1 MTEMENKENRPAFSP
16 PVLKVRTRQSLIHL
30 GSLDSFDIT
39 EGGKQAARLLLNYLD
54 KGEKGSLE
62 RAIQIYEEIIPNEN
76 FGGEYTALEWMCKFF
91 LASEAQQKDMLSQ
104 PMIDSFHRMMTEN
117 GCDNL
122 RTYLNYKYHILEYGP
137 GDHTALKARMR
148 FLEDFILFCNP
159 DRERWETTRDN
170 LDKISLKSGAH
181 LADVGCGPG
190 YYSFRFSKLVGDTGK
205 VYAIETNPLHLN
217 YLRDY
222 VSRYHVPNVEV
233 VEGSFEGIGLPEGV
247 QVDVVYIC
255 SLYHNVY
262 AAFTDDERD
271 YFVGSIRRAL
281 REDGQLIIVDNDLV
295 TEGEL
300 PYHGP
305 YVCRD
310 MLISQLYYYGFKL
323 RDAFQF
329 TPQRYLLLFDKTDIP
344 ADGEGDNEAAP
355 ADTICVNNASSL
367 VRYRIIGTSTSG
379 YTCRGKKW
387 GRIMYEG
394 LRENDEEKLRRAYE
408 GFETLYPLE
417 RVGDDYTAL
426 MWFISFRLA
435 DGAAR
440 EQMTADPFRRFYAD
454 YFAGNQYE
462 RLLQYLFYK
471 FHLELPDP
479 QGGNLETNY
488 EYNGGDFP
496 ISTLNEW
503 NELLIFNNPNR
514 CLWEKTEQMLDVIG
528 IRPGETV
535 ADVGCGGGYFSW
547 QFAKAVGPQGKVYA
561 TEINKDALSHLES
574 FIAYSGT
581 DRIEPVVAKMNDI
594 CLPENSLDTV
604 FMCSMYH
611 AVYITDIEFVKDAFI
626 DSLRRAMK
634 EDGRLVIADNA
645 ITPKGVPSYYGPGIL
660 PKLVI
665 AQLKHY
671 GFDLI
676 ASRALIP
683 QRYVLIFKK
692 DPAYTPPV
700 KEESEQLKNAKNKL
714 EKLL

>member
-1 MTEMENKENRPAFSP
+1 MTKEMDSLNKQPM
-16 PVLKVRTRQSLIHL
+16 VLKVDDQQSLIHL

-39 EGGKQAARLLLNYLD
+39 EGGKQAARLILDYLD
-54 KGEKGSLE
+54 GASPTVLE
-62 RAIQIYEEIIPNEN
+62 RAIEIYESIIPNEN
-76 FGGEYTALEWMCKFF
+76 FGGEYTALEWMCRFF
-91 LASEAQQKDMLSQ
+91 LASDDQRKEMRVQ
-104 PMIDSFHRMMTEN
+104 PQIDSFVRMMTDED
-117 GCDNL
+117 CDNL
-122 RTYLNYKYHILEYGP
+122 RTYLKYKYHIVEYGP

-170 LDKISLKSGAH
+170 LEKIDVKKGEH

-190 YYSFRFSKLVGDTGK
+190 YYSFRFSRLVGEEGK
-205 VYAIETNPLHLN
+205 VYAIETNPLHLK

-222 VSRYHVPNVEV
+222 VSNYHVPNVEI
-233 VEGSFEGIGLPEGV
+233 VEGSFEGIGLPQDI

-271 YFVGSIRRAL
+271 YFVGSIRHAL
-281 REDGQLIIVDNDLV
+281 RENGRLIIVDNDLV
-295 TEGEL
+295 TQGEL

-305 YVCRD
+305 YVSRD
-310 MLISQLYYYGFKL
+310 MLISQLWYYGFQL

-329 TPQRYLLLFDKTDIP
+329 TPQRYLLMFDKVDIP
-344 ADGEGDNEAAP
+344 AEGTGDNEHSP
-355 ADTICVNNASSL
+355 ANTIYVNNTSSL

-387 GRIMYEG
+387 GRIMHEG
-394 LRENDEEKLRRAYE
+394 LEENSEEKLQQAYE
-408 GFETLYPLE
+408 GFQALYPLE

-426 MWFISFRLA
+426 MWFISYALA
-435 DGAAR
+435 DDAGRQA
-440 EQMTADPFRRFYAD
+440 MTADPFARHYAE
-454 YFAGNQYE
+454 YFAGDGFK
-462 RLLQYLFYK
+462 RLKTYLFYK

-479 QGGNLETNY
+479 QDGNLETNY

-514 CLWEKTEQMLDVIG
+514 YLWEKTREMLDI
-528 IRPGETV
+528 IHIQPGETV
-535 ADVGCGGGYFSW
+535 ADIGCGGGYFSW
-547 QFAKAVGPQGKVYA
+547 QFSKAAGKNGKVYA

-574 FIAYSGT
+574 FIQYSGV
-581 DRIEPVVAKMNDI
+581 DNICPVVAKMNDVS
-594 CLPENSLDTV
+594 LPENSLDTV

-626 DSLRRAMK
+626 ESLRKALK
-634 EDGRLVIADNA
+634 QDGRLIIVDNA
-645 ITPKGVPSYYGPGIL
+645 ITPRDVPSYYGPGIL

-665 AQLKHY
+665 AQLNCY
-671 GFDLI
+671 GFDLV
-676 ASRALIP
+676 SYQALVP
-683 QRYVLIFKK
+683 QRYVLIFRKNA
-692 DPAYTPPV
+692 DYLPPK
-700 KEESEQLKNAKNKL
+700 KEESEKVKNAKDQL

>member
-1 MTEMENKENRPAFSP
+1 MDGNENRPAFP
-16 PVLKVRTRQSLIHL
+16 GPVLKVETKQSLIHL

-39 EGGKQAARLLLNYLD
+39 EGGKQAAGLILEYLD
-54 KGEKGSLE
+54 GGEKSSLE

-76 FGGEYTALEWMCKFF
+76 FGGEYTALEWLCKFF
-91 LASEAQQKDMLSQ
+91 LADGSQRQDMLSQ
-104 PMIDSFHRMMTEN
+104 PMIDSFHRMMTDN

-122 RTYLNYKYHILEYGP
+122 RTYLNYKYHYLEYGP

-170 LDKISLKSGAH
+170 LEKISLKEGAS

-190 YYSFRFSKLVGDTGK
+190 YYSFRFSRLVGDKGK
-205 VYAIETNPLHLN
+205 VYAVETNPLHLK

-222 VSRYHVPNVEV
+222 VSRYQVPNVEV

-281 REDGQLIIVDNDLV
+281 KENGQLIIVDNDLV

-310 MLISQLYYYGFKL
+310 MLISQLYYYGFRL

-329 TPQRYLLLFDKTDIP
+329 TPQRYLLLFDMADIP
-344 ADGEGDNEAAP
+344 PLGQGDNDAAP
-355 ADTICVNNASSL
+355 ADTIYVNTPSSL

-394 LRENDEEKLRRAYE
+394 LKENDEAKLRKAYA
-408 GFETLYPLE
+408 GFEALYPLE

-426 MWFISFRLA
+426 MWFIAYRLV
-435 DGAAR
+435 DEAAR
-440 EQMTADPFRRFYAD
+440 ESMLADPFRRFYAD
-454 YFAGNQYE
+454 YFAGNGFE

-471 FHLELPDP
+471 FHLEKPDP
-479 QGGNLETNY
+479 VGGNLETNY
-488 EYNGGDFP
+488 EYSGGDFP

-514 CLWEKTEQMLDVIG
+514 YLWEKTEQMLDVIG
-528 IRPGETV
+528 IQSGETV
-535 ADVGCGGGYFSW
+535 ADVGCGGWYFSW
-547 QFAKAVGPQGKVYA
+547 QLAKAVGPEGRVYA

-574 FIAYSGT
+574 FIEYSGT
-581 DRIEPVVAKMNDI
+581 DRIKPVVAKMNDI
-594 CLPENSLDTV
+594 SLPENSLDTV

-611 AVYITDIEFVKDAFI
+611 AVYITDIEFVKDDFI
-626 DSLRRAMK
+626 ESLRRAMK
-634 EDGRLVIADNA
+634 ADGRLVIADNA

-665 AQLKHY
+665 AQLTHY

-676 ASRALIP
+676 ESHALIP
-683 QRYVLIFKK
+683 QRYVLIFRKNP
-692 DPAYTPPV
+692 DFVPPV
-700 KEESEQLKNAKNKL
+700 KEESEQLKHAKDKF
-714 EKLL
+714 EKHL